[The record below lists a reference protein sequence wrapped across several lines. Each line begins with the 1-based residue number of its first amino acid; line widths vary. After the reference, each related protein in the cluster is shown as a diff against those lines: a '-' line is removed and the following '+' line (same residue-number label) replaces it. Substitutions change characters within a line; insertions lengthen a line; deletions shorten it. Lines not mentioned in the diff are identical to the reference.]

1 MFDDRGKI
9 FGYVHRPV
17 EEETPCGCI
26 LGMLG
31 TFTFLMF
38 LGALSALGGDTEAA
52 NWFKDIGAGLY
63 KIYRVI
69 FTPIFLIMSFFIVK
83 YIFISSLYLGEK
95 FYKETPTKSRK
106 MVITII
112 MTCIITIFLLYK
124 LAMFIRL
131 I

>member
-69 FTPIFLIMSFFIVK
+69 FTPIFIIMSFFIMK
-83 YIFISSLYLGEK
+83 YVFILSLYLGEK

-106 MVITII
+106 LVITII
-112 MTCIITIFLLYK
+112 IACTITILLLYK

>member
-9 FGYVHRPV
+9 FGYVQRPV
-17 EEETPCGCI
+17 EQETPCGCI
-26 LGMLG
+26 LGMIG

-69 FTPIFLIMSFFIVK
+69 FTPIFIIMSFFIMK
-83 YIFISSLYLGEK
+83 YVFILSLYLGEK

-106 MVITII
+106 LVITII
-112 MTCIITIFLLYK
+112 IACTITILLLYK

>member
-9 FGYVHRPV
+9 FGYVQRPV
-17 EEETPCGCI
+17 EQETPCGCI
-26 LGMLG
+26 LGMIG

-69 FTPIFLIMSFFIVK
+69 FTPIFIIMSFFIMK
-83 YIFISSLYLGEK
+83 YVFILSLYLGEK

-106 MVITII
+106 LVITII
-112 MTCIITIFLLYK
+112 IACTITIFLLYK